1 MVDGIQ
7 ETGFTGIE
15 YLPAVVN
22 GATGSCQAVYE
33 SNKHRLYALAFW
45 MTGNELQA
53 EEVLE
58 QTFTRAFLQAELPTE
73 EMLDRALL
81 AEIREFSPL
90 GTLTL
95 DHQPCAEVLNVRGN
109 VKRCDLERAILQ
121 VPATERLI
129 YLMHDGE
136 SYSHTR
142 IAHTLGISEQDSRRG
157 LHQGRLQLRSLL
169 AGSR

>member
-1 MVDGIQ
+1 MVNGIQ
-7 ETGFTGIE
+7 ETGFTGFEHIS
-15 YLPAVVN
+15 AVVA
-22 GATGSCQAVYE
+22 GAGNCQAVYDT
-33 SNKHRLYALAFW
+33 NKDRIYALAFW

-58 QTFTRAFLQAELPTE
+58 RAFVRAFLQGELPGE

-81 AEIREFSPL
+81 AEIREFAPV

-95 DHQPCAEVLNVRGN
+95 DHQQCSEVLSVRGN
-109 VKRCDLERAILQ
+109 VKRFDLERAVLQ

-136 SYSHTR
+136 GYSHAR
-142 IAHTLGISEQDSRRG
+142 IARTLGISEQDSRRG
-157 LHQGRLQLRSLL
+157 LHQGRLEMRSLL